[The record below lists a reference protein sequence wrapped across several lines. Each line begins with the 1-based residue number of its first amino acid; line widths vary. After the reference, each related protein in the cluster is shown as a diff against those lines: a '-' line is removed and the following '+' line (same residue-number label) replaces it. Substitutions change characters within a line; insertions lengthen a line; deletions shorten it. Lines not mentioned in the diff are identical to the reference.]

1 MVLLQ
6 YISLMTHNQ
15 MKMLCRELRKNMTP
29 SEKILWE
36 LIRRRQLRQHR
47 FLRQYPIVCSSIN
60 GSIHFYIA
68 DFYCH
73 QLKLVIEVDGPIH
86 DYQKEQDYN
95 RDLVMQELGLR
106 VLRIK
111 NDELIDLETALH
123 KITLFIAKVK

>member
-1 MVLLQ
+1 
-6 YISLMTHNQ
+6 

-36 LIRRRQLRQHR
+36 AIRRKQLKQYR
-47 FLRQYPIVCSSIN
+47 FLRQFPIVCSAIN
-60 GSIHFYIA
+60 GAVYFYIA

-73 QLKLVIEVDGPIH
+73 QLNLVIEVDGPIH

-106 VLRIK
+106 ILRIK

-123 KITLFIAKVK
+123 KITLFIAQIK